1 VKVRRKRLLK
11 HCKEITGCDMIVA
24 LEPENLFYMTGF
36 WGEAIGILEKNGKTT
51 IIAPE
56 LEVGRAKEEGVDCE
70 VIQSDRGMSSLL
82 TLKKFVK
89 GKVCTDCQNYSV
101 MQSLKKTFP
110 KIKNS
115 IEPFQKTREIKDE
128 KEIILLKKA
137 SKIIDN
143 MFNLCAKKIKAGQ
156 KESELQSILMSY
168 AIENEMF
175 DTGYSST
182 LNPLIIAG
190 GPNGALPHAQ
200 VTNRKFKR
208 GELVVVDLTLRY
220 KGYVSD
226 STRTFALGKISN
238 HEKHVYSIVK
248 DSQELGLRAVKPR
261 TNCKSVDDVCRKFIV
276 DSDYGKYFIHSTGH
290 GIGLDVHEFP
300 TIGPKST
307 TKLQNNMAITVEPG
321 IYIPKKFGVRIE
333 DSLIVKDKKP
343 LLLHKFTKELLTL

>member
-1 VKVRRKRLLK
+1 LQNYKK
-11 HCKEITGCDMIVA
+11 ITGCDTI
-24 LEPENLFYMTGF
+24 LTFEPEDLFYLTGF
-36 WGEAIGILEKNGKTT
+36 WGEAIGILDKNANAT

-56 LEVGRAKEEGVDCE
+56 LEVGRAREESTDCN
-70 VIQSDRGMSSLL
+70 VIQSDRGMSSLV
-82 TLKKFVK
+82 TLKKFLK

-101 MQSLKKTFP
+101 MQSLKKSFP
-110 KIKNS
+110 RIKNS

-137 SKIIDN
+137 SKIIDS
-143 MFNLCAKKIKAGQ
+143 MFNLCQKKIKPGQ

-168 AIENEMF
+168 AIKNEMF
-175 DTGYSST
+175 DTGYRST

-200 VTNRKFKR
+200 VTNRKFKK
-208 GELVVVDLTLRY
+208 GELIVIDLTLRY

-226 STRTFALGKISN
+226 ATRTFALGKISN
-238 HEKHVYSIVK
+238 HARQVYNIVK
-248 DSQELGLRAVKPR
+248 ESQELGLRTVKPR
-261 TNCKSVDDVCRKFIV
+261 TDCKSVDDACRKFIV

-300 TIGPKST
+300 TLGPKST

-343 LLLHKFTKELLTL
+343 VLLHKFTKELLTL